1 MRTVMYLD
9 LQNAGGI
16 SPVADDRAQHKGG
29 ANGDQLKLVLP
40 AGIPCFSLCRH
51 LHHRQLTMPPA
62 GWDAGIERPADMYA
76 TQPCTGA

>member
-29 ANGDQLKLVLP
+29 ANGHQLKLVLLANLP
-40 AGIPCFSLCRH
+40 RFSLCCH
-51 LHHRQLTMPPA
+51 LQQRQSQS
-62 GWDAGIERPADMYA
+62 R
-76 TQPCTGA
+76 